1 MCNPGIVPQI
11 KFQHVNDTDYGGV
24 VQHYVNHWPGTE
36 LDLTATI
43 VSISNLTSLRWTLP
57 EVFYHDVTN
66 SSDGNT
72 TSTTLML
79 YNTTNLAGVYSLS
92 AGNKC
97 GTNSVKIEVYSGK
110 TRYVYVVMFA
120 YTIILL

>member
-1 MCNPGIVPQI
+1 MCNPGNIPQI
-11 KFQHVNDTDYGGV
+11 KFHHVHDTDYGSE
-24 VQHYVNHWPGTE
+24 VQYFVNHWHGTE

-43 VSISNLTSLRWTLP
+43 VSISNLTSLGWTLP
-57 EVFYHDVTN
+57 EEFYHNVMN

-72 TSTTLML
+72 TNTTLMI
-79 YNTTNLAGVYSLS
+79 YKTTNLAGVYSLS

-97 GTNSVKIEVYSGK
+97 GTNSVKLEVYSGK